1 MSRWLTEF
9 KNHPFQQNWQALK
22 SESAEAEA
30 DDQTISTNV
39 QELAR
44 LKKVI
49 FYIDEILNTIDPE
62 LVPKTTWENFQQ
74 QLTPC
79 LQQVRSYV
87 ASKNIA
93 NITQANEHIDN
104 LLSYVKPY
112 FTTQQNIIEALKIGA
127 EAYGSQYT
135 GYAES
140 FRDKSIKLLDEIEKS
155 RISSNLFLKETEAA
169 ALNSNAL
176 AKKLLG
182 GEDIVDSVESTVNTF
197 VADITVKGAEIDVL
211 YKELLV
217 GTTSKKSLILD
228 AEEDVAEKQV
238 LITKH
243 LNSVQDQVDE
253 LGKFHTDIFGE
264 PSSASE
270 LAGGLKGEIDRRRKD
285 LSAFEGEQK
294 IKTAALLEKINALLP
309 GATSAGLASS
319 YKALKEEFKT
329 PINNYTKAFY
339 GSLLLMIVIAAMMS
353 ISQIRI
359 YPVAEIVFIDVA
371 QWDAIIR
378 ALIYKTPFVAP
389 VIWLAIFSA
398 KRRSQYERLQQ
409 EYAHKEALA
418 TSYESY
424 KTQLMELKV
433 DSEELQRVLIDRA
446 IQAIAYNASVT
457 LDGKHEEKPP
467 VFQFLEKLKP
477 DDLKS
482 IGEFF
487 SKFKLKSE

>member
-22 SESAEAEA
+22 SESSEIEV
-30 DDQTISTNV
+30 DDQTILTSV

-49 FYIDEILNTIDPE
+49 VYIDEILNTIDPE
-62 LVPKTTWENFQQ
+62 LIPRTTWTNFQQ
-74 QLTPC
+74 QLDPC
-79 LQQVRSYV
+79 LQQVRSYTS
-87 ASKNIA
+87 SKNIG
-93 NITQANEHIDN
+93 NINQANDHIDN

-112 FTTQQNIIEALKIGA
+112 FTTQQNIIEALKISA
-127 EAYGSQYT
+127 EVYGSQYV

-140 FRDKSIKLLDEIEKS
+140 FRDKSIKLLNEIENS
-155 RISSNLFLKETEAA
+155 RISSNSFLRETEAA

-182 GEDIVDSVESTVNTF
+182 GEDVVDSVESTVNEF
-197 VADITVKGAEIDVL
+197 VADITTKGAEIDVL

-217 GTTSKKSLILD
+217 GTTSKKSLVLD
-228 AEEDVAEKQV
+228 AEVDVAQKQA

-243 LNSVQDQVDE
+243 LGSVQDQIEDLE
-253 LGKFHTDIFGE
+253 KFHTDIFGE
-264 PSSASE
+264 PSTASE
-270 LAGGLKGEIDRRRKD
+270 LAGGLKGEIDQRRKD
-285 LSAFEGEQK
+285 LSAFESEQK
-294 IKTAALLEKINALLP
+294 IKTAALLEKIDALLP

-319 YKALKEEFKT
+319 YKALKKEFET
-329 PINNYTKAFY
+329 PIKNYTKAFY

-353 ISQIRI
+353 ISRIGI
-359 YPVAEIVFIDVA
+359 YPVTEIVFIDVA
-371 QWDAIIR
+371 QWDAIVR

-389 VIWLAIFSA
+389 VIWLAIFSS
-398 KRRSQYERLQQ
+398 KRRSQYERLRQ

-424 KTQLMELKV
+424 KTQLKELKV
-433 DSEELQRVLIDRA
+433 DSDELQRVLIDKA

-467 VFQFLEKLKP
+467 VFQFLDKLKP

-482 IGEFF
+482 ISEFF
-487 SKFKLKSE
+487 SKFKLRSE